1 MQLSLVL
8 GFFLHLWTSCS
19 RCEGRHVTWDVSGSM
34 ACAIE
39 NAPGIGHLQK
49 RALKRAYARAQRCG
63 GAWYRNQWLTTPL
76 MASAEPPSM
85 KWKPMTR
92 ASQPK
97 GRRLKVFSW
106 NVRSLTMELW
116 ADVQAYIQC
125 QGFDIVT
132 LQSTGWS
139 FESSWRAAGYNII
152 HSGDPGDPQ
161 GGAMILIAQTIGSSE
176 DISYSSLLLGRI
188 LHVRVKTP
196 QVTLDVLSCY
206 QHPWRPGQSQE
217 DNLQAR
223 SKVWDTLHESL
234 SALPFRNRLIL
245 AGDFNSSL
253 VTEVGADHLEFK
265 RLVKHHHL
273 DSLLSSTPTVP
284 TYYSPQG
291 NTQIDYVFGRRCQ
304 LDANARCGV
313 VDLQCPLASWREALD
328 HRPLVCQMPQAW
340 RPWRRKP
347 PPVIA
352 QQKLRDHLRN
362 MKCQA
367 PETWQTLCTQLADNF
382 GRLPTQIDSLSHIH
396 DVTLA
401 KANQSYIVPVHVPS
415 GPAPGGLKHL
425 WTKHQE
431 LLRSKPATLGQ
442 IFRKWTLWSDIQ
454 RTRRTLRRTCK
465 QRKRH
470 RIEQKIHEAT
480 TAYRQRDPYR
490 MYKVVRELAP
500 KAPFKQ
506 VHLRNQYG
514 LAQDPAQELDAIAA
528 FFADLCQ
535 GGEWTYSTGPLPDL
549 PFTCEDLEHSLALTP
564 SAKSVAPGTCPGL
577 LVKALAPHL
586 APWLYELLTNAWT
599 QGTMLH
605 IPPAWR
611 NAWVTCVPKRT
622 IKAPRD
628 IRPIALQ
635 CPIGKAVLRTNEQL
649 YSGSDQMADLCI
661 SSRQIHRTSLAQ
673 GTPALSQC
681 SR

>member
-1 MQLSLVL
+1 MKHLSAQTCARVRCSLPVSFGGCWSLCCFLRPIVARLIGVAAGSSLALLTAPWRSVLAFLSPTSWATSSRSCGRRGADPGSQVPGEPMQLSLVL

-76 MASAEPPSM
+76 MATAEPPSM

-97 GRRLKVFSW
+97 GRRLKVFNW

-161 GGAMILIAQTIGSSE
+161 GGVMILIAQTMGSSE

-188 LHVRVKTP
+188 FHVRVKTP

-223 SKVWDTLHESL
+223 SNVWDTLHESL

-273 DSLLSSTPTVP
+273 DSLLSSTPNVP

-304 LDANARCGV
+304 LDAHARCGV

-352 QQKLRDHLRN
+352 QQKLRDHLWN

-382 GRLPTQIDSLSHIH
+382 GRLPTQPDSLSHIH

-401 KANQSYIVPVHVPS
+401 KANQSYIVVAWRTF
-415 GPAPGGLKHL
+415 GPN
-425 WTKHQE
+425 
-431 LLRSKPATLGQ
+431 
-442 IFRKWTLWSDIQ
+442 I
-454 RTRRTLRRTCK
+454 
-465 QRKRH
+465 
-470 RIEQKIHEAT
+470 
-480 TAYRQRDPYR
+480 
-490 MYKVVRELAP
+490 
-500 KAPFKQ
+500 
-506 VHLRNQYG
+506 RNCC
-514 LAQDPAQELDAIAA
+514 AA
-528 FFADLCQ
+528 NR
-535 GGEWTYSTGPLPDL
+535 
-549 PFTCEDLEHSLALTP
+549 
-564 SAKSVAPGTCPGL
+564 
-577 LVKALAPHL
+577 PHL
-586 APWLYELLTNAWT
+586 VRSFGSGHSGLTSKEHAEPWGE
-599 QGTMLH
+599 
-605 IPPAWR
+605 P
-611 NAWVTCVPKRT
+611 VSSE
-622 IKAPRD
+622 RD
-628 IRPIALQ
+628 I
-635 CPIGKAVLRTNEQL
+635 E
-649 YSGSDQMADLCI
+649 
-661 SSRQIHRTSLAQ
+661 
-673 GTPALSQC
+673 
-681 SR
+681 